1 MIYIF
6 IRYHTK
12 NLVLQHQAKTEEDY
26 HCRYLH
32 VLVHV
37 LHILHIV
44 KKSIRE
50 FAKTGKILSKSFY
63 NAFTAQQYYYKVII
77 DNSIQQFV

>member
-1 MIYIF
+1 MISIF
-6 IRYHTK
+6 IIRYHIK

-32 VLVHV
+32 IFVYV
-37 LHILHIV
+37 IIFAYYAYSC

-50 FAKTGKILSKSFY
+50 FAKTERNLSK
-63 NAFTAQQYYYKVII
+63 AFITL
-77 DNSIQQFV
+77 